1 METKKTFSNRL
12 VTKYL
17 LIIRNEENF
26 AEKTTFTFSYIKII
40 LGLVS
45 IFLVLSG
52 LSFYMATTL
61 LKQWFDPRHA
71 EMQANRQL
79 MNLSM
84 EIDSLIVE
92 VNKKDQFIDNFKMIL
107 SGKDKNDI
115 ESESNSGLN
124 ETELLRANEEISESL
139 HPIDSQFRKEF
150 EKEGLNLQFSSE
162 KISEELQDFYLF
174 KPVDKGVV
182 LNKFNPQEEHYAI
195 DIAAKEDESIM
206 AVADGTVV
214 FAGWTLDHGN
224 VIAIQHR
231 GNIISQYKHN
241 SDLLK
246 NVGSFVTAGE
256 VIAIIGN
263 TGELTSG
270 PHLHFELWY
279 NGNPVDP
286 EDFIRF

>member
-107 SGKDKNDI
+107 SGKDNNAMD
-115 ESESNSGLN
+115 SENNSGLN
-124 ETELLRANEEISESL
+124 ETELLRANEEISESI

-150 EKEGLNLQFSSE
+150 EKEGLNLQFSSS

-195 DIAAKEDESIM
+195 DIAAKEDESVM

-246 NVGSFVTAGE
+246 NVGSFVTARPKTKRRVKQCQKYHREGD
-256 VIAIIGN
+256 N
-263 TGELTSG
+263 S
-270 PHLHFELWY
+270 
-279 NGNPVDP
+279 
-286 EDFIRF
+286 

>member
-107 SGKDKNDI
+107 SGKDNNAMD
-115 ESESNSGLN
+115 SENNSGLN
-124 ETELLRANEEISESL
+124 ETELLRANEEISESI

-150 EKEGLNLQFSSE
+150 EKEGLNLQFSSS

-195 DIAAKEDESIM
+195 DIAAKEDESVM

>member
-45 IFLVLSG
+45 IFLVLAG

-92 VNKKDQFIDNFKMIL
+92 VNKKDQFIDNIKMIL
-107 SGKDKNDI
+107 SGKDNNYVD
-115 ESESNSGLN
+115 SENNSGLN
-124 ETELLRANEEISESL
+124 ETELLQANEEISESL
-139 HPIDSQFRKEF
+139 NPIDSQFRKEF
-150 EKEGLNLQFSSE
+150 EKEGLNLQFGSA

-195 DIAAKEDESIM
+195 DIAAKEDESVM

-231 GNIISQYKHN
+231 GNIISLYKHN

>member
-45 IFLVLSG
+45 IFLVLAG

-107 SGKDKNDI
+107 SGKDNNAMD
-115 ESESNSGLN
+115 SENNSGLN
-124 ETELLRANEEISESL
+124 ETELLRANEEISESI

-150 EKEGLNLQFSSE
+150 EKEGLNLQFSSS

-195 DIAAKEDESIM
+195 DIAAKEDESVM

>member
-45 IFLVLSG
+45 IFLVLAG

-107 SGKDKNDI
+107 SGKDKNDMD
-115 ESESNSGLN
+115 SENSSGLN
-124 ETELLRANEEISESL
+124 ETELLRANEEISESI

-150 EKEGLNLQFSSE
+150 EKEGLNLQFSSS

-195 DIAAKEDESIM
+195 DIAAKEDESVM

>member
-1 METKKTFSNRL
+1 

-45 IFLVLSG
+45 IFLVLAG

>member
-107 SGKDKNDI
+107 SGKDKNDMD
-115 ESESNSGLN
+115 SENSSGLN
-124 ETELLRANEEISESL
+124 ETELLRANEEISESI

-150 EKEGLNLQFSSE
+150 EKEGLNLQFSSS

-195 DIAAKEDESIM
+195 DIAAKEDESVM

>member
-45 IFLVLSG
+45 IFLVLAG

>member
-1 METKKTFSNRL
+1 METKKTLSNRL

-26 AEKTTFTFSYIKII
+26 AEKKTLTFSYAKII
-40 LGLVS
+40 LILVAT
-45 IFLVLSG
+45 FLVLFG

-61 LKQWFDPRHA
+61 LKEWFDPRHA
-71 EMQANRQL
+71 ELMANRQL
-79 MNLSM
+79 MGLSIK
-84 EIDSLIVE
+84 IDSLIYE
-92 VNKKDQFIDNFKMIL
+92 VDKKDRFIENFRTIL
-107 SGKDKNDI
+107 SGKDNTSLDSETNPGQQNIENDN
-115 ESESNSGLN
+115 SEQLIVGTINS
-124 ETELLRANEEISESL
+124 T
-139 HPIDSQFRKEF
+139 DSQFRKEF
-150 EKEGLNLQFSSE
+150 ESEGLNIRFSSE
-162 KISEELQDFYLF
+162 QINGDLQEFYLF
-174 KPVDKGVV
+174 NPVDKGVV
-182 LNKFNPQEEHYAI
+182 LNKFNPQEQHLAI

-231 GNIISQYKHN
+231 GNLISQYKHN

-279 NGNPVDP
+279 NGNPVNP
-286 EDFIRF
+286 EEFIRF

>member
-1 METKKTFSNRL
+1 LETKKTFSNRL

-45 IFLVLSG
+45 IFLVLAG